1 MPSGE
6 GIQVSPGDLGAH
18 AGHLDGIADA
28 LTVARQAG
36 QSVRLDAD
44 AYGQLC
50 ALVPVL
56 LDQVQR
62 ILVDG
67 VDTAARSV
75 GDTADRLRTVA
86 GRYEDT
92 DARADAMLSGIR
104 QRL

>member
-6 GIQVSPGDLGAH
+6 GIQVSPADLRAH

-28 LTVARQAG
+28 LNVARQAG
-36 QSVRLDAD
+36 QSVRLDVD

-50 ALVPVL
+50 VLMPVL

-92 DARADAMLSGIR
+92 DGRADTMLSRIR

>member
-1 MPSGE
+1 MPNGE
-6 GIQVSPGDLGAH
+6 GIQASPDDLRAH

-28 LTVARQAG
+28 LNVARQAG
-36 QSVRLDAD
+36 QTVRLDAD

-50 ALVPVL
+50 VLVPVL

-67 VDTAARSV
+67 VDTAVRSV

-86 GRYEDT
+86 GRYEDA
-92 DARADAMLSGIR
+92 DARADTMLRRIR